1 MECVVFGSEGF
12 IGSHLVDRLT
22 ASGHQ
27 VTAFDKR
34 TNPLLPRRD
43 EVRYVQGDFSRTAD
57 VATVLDG
64 QDVVFHL
71 VGTTVP
77 GTSNADISRDV
88 SSNVIGSIRFLQ
100 QCVEAR
106 IDRVVFLSSG
116 GTVYGVPQITPI
128 PESHPTN
135 PICSYGITKLMVEKY
150 LRLFLHRNG
159 LDYRILRCANAYGE
173 RQDPDGAQGAIA
185 VFMGRLW
192 HGTPIVLW
200 GTGEVVRDYVHVSDV
215 TRALELASRT
225 NGAERVFNIGG
236 GVGTSLLQLL
246 EELVEVTGRQ
256 TEVRFQPPRGIDVP
270 SNVLD
275 IRLAE
280 RSLDWTPQVDLPSGL
295 ARTWQWVQH
304 WAAKQ
309 G

>member
-1 MECVVFGSEGF
+1 MKCVVFGGEGF
-12 IGSHLVDRLT
+12 IGSHLVDRLA

-27 VTAFDKR
+27 VTAFDQR
-34 TNPLLPRRD
+34 TNPLVPRRD
-43 EVRYVQGDFSRTAD
+43 DVRHAQGDFSEAAD
-57 VATVLDG
+57 VSTVLDG
-64 QDVVFHL
+64 MDVAFHL

-88 SSNVIGSIRFLQ
+88 SGNVIGSIRFLQ
-100 QCVEAR
+100 QCVEAK
-106 IDRVVFLSSG
+106 IARVVFLSSG
-116 GTVYGVPQITPI
+116 GTVYGVPKITPI

-150 LRLFLHRNG
+150 LRLFLHRDG
-159 LDYRILRCANAYGE
+159 LESQILRCANAYGE
-173 RQDPDGAQGAIA
+173 RQNPDGVHGAIA

-192 HGTPIVLW
+192 RGGPIVIW

-215 TRALELASRT
+215 TRALELAAYSS
-225 NGAERVFNIGG
+225 GSKRVFNIGG

-246 EELVEVTGRQ
+246 EAMQQVTGMQ
-256 TEVRFQPPRGIDVP
+256 PEVQFQPPRGIDVP

-275 IRLAE
+275 IRRAKE
-280 RSLDWTPQVDLPSGL
+280 SLFWTPQVDLPSGL
-295 ARTWQWVQH
+295 ALTWQWVQR

-309 G
+309 S